1 MLAALCAAVVLQQA
15 QARPV
20 VDESLERRALAA
32 LVEHEVEPDPTQ
44 PFWGAVLVVWRG
56 ATVLSRGYGYANL
69 AGLPVDDRTLFD
81 VGSVSKQ
88 FTAAAVLR
96 LERDGKLR
104 LSDTLAAHFEDV
116 PSPQRTITL
125 DQLLHHRSGFRQTAA
140 TDVKSGAFDESTAAW
155 ERHLLS
161 RPLEAAPGTAFV
173 YCNYNYL
180 LLARV
185 VERASGKAFEDYVR
199 ANVLAPARMA
209 SARFVGDCS
218 GDTSHLAVRR
228 HRYRRPGPPP
238 PACDWAWGNGY
249 RGATGVLC
257 SLADLEAWHAALST
271 DAVLDA
277 TERAAF
283 FTASDERYAC
293 GWYLATEANGRRWYT
308 HDGRTDGF
316 RASVSRCAEEG
327 ALVAVLT
334 NEAILATNVDARI
347 RQVLPLPKAGE
358 AR

>member
-1 MLAALCAAVVLQQA
+1 MLAALCAAVLLQSA
-15 QARPV
+15 QAPQLSA
-20 VDESLERRALAA
+20 ESADRRALAA
-32 LVEHEVEPDPTQ
+32 LIEHEIDPDPSR

-56 ATVLSRGYGYANL
+56 TTLVSRGYGYANV
-69 AGLPVDDRTLFD
+69 AGLPVNEQTLFD

-96 LERDGKLR
+96 LARDGKLR
-104 LSDTLAAHFEDV
+104 LGDALAAHFDNV
-116 PSPQRTITL
+116 PSPQRGITI
-125 DQLLHHRSGFRQTAA
+125 DQLLHHRSGLRQTAA
-140 TDVKSGAFDESTAAW
+140 TDVKDGSFDDSPEAW

-161 RPLEAAPGTAFV
+161 RPLAAAPGESFV

-185 VERASGKAFEDYVR
+185 VERRSGQPFEEFVR
-199 ANVLAPARMA
+199 SSVLEPARMS
-209 SARFVGDCS
+209 SARFVGDCR

-238 PACDWAWGNGY
+238 PACDWAWGPGY

-257 SLADLEAWHAALST
+257 SLTDLEAWHAALSS

-277 TERAAF
+277 AEREQFFSAA
-283 FTASDERYAC
+283 DERYAC
-293 GWYLATEANGRRWYT
+293 GWYLLVEPDGRRWHT

-316 RASVSRCAEEG
+316 RSSVSRCAAED

-334 NEAILATNVDARI
+334 NEATAATVVDARI
-347 RQVLPLPKAGE
+347 RQVLPLTPANS